1 MGMMKMKNNKG
12 FIATSMIYSFFLV
25 FLMLLVTMLATAINN
40 RVLVGYIE
48 DDIRTEMDGSG
59 SFVTTVVEPKTYAVG
74 EEISFANESWI
85 VIQDLGSEIK
95 AVLAR
100 SLTRIEIENA
110 IGQSG
115 NSQFYGTCTSASC
128 QLRACFNASTSGTI
142 GESACSYFVLNGVD
156 LSRRAA
162 WNPTAAQIAQR
173 YGQSLVSLVVNS
185 WFQSHVGLQRVYSQN
200 KLTEMRFND
209 GSFTLTGYIRIP
221 STSEVSTASSWATA
235 GGNSNLVPFH
245 VLESVSSTQTK
256 IYNTSLQTVNSN
268 TAAYI
273 RPVIQIKEG

>member
-1 MGMMKMKNNKG
+1 MKNNKG

-115 NSQFYGTCTSASC
+115 NS
-128 QLRACFNASTSGTI
+128 
-142 GESACSYFVLNGVD
+142 
-156 LSRRAA
+156 
-162 WNPTAAQIAQR
+162 
-173 YGQSLVSLVVNS
+173 
-185 WFQSHVGLQRVYSQN
+185 
-200 KLTEMRFND
+200 
-209 GSFTLTGYIRIP
+209 
-221 STSEVSTASSWATA
+221 
-235 GGNSNLVPFH
+235 
-245 VLESVSSTQTK
+245 
-256 IYNTSLQTVNSN
+256 
-268 TAAYI
+268 
-273 RPVIQIKEG
+273 